1 ARAPRRSFP
10 AMQLAR
16 RIMSQVTQPLF
27 FDEITL
33 RPSAS
38 IGITRYQ
45 AQQDTAE
52 SMMRNASTAMM
63 AAHHEGRNQIM
74 VFEPHL
80 IEKTHKRLT
89 QENDLLQA
97 IENHDFTLFL
107 QPQWDMKR
115 QQVIGA
121 EALLR
126 WCQPDGS
133 YVLPSGFVHF
143 AEEEGMMVPLGNWV
157 LEEACRILADWKAR
171 GVSLP
176 LSVNI
181 SGLQVQNKQFL
192 PHLKTLISHYHID
205 PQQLL
210 LEITETAQIQDLDE
224 ALR

>member
-1 ARAPRRSFP
+1 
-10 AMQLAR
+10 
-16 RIMSQVTQPLF
+16 
-27 FDEITL
+27 
-33 RPSAS
+33 
-38 IGITRYQ
+38 
-45 AQQDTAE
+45 
-52 SMMRNASTAMM
+52 
-63 AAHHEGRNQIM
+63 M

-181 SGLQVQNKQFL
+181 SGLQVQINSSCR
-192 PHLKTLISHYHID
+192 I
-205 PQQLL
+205 
-210 LEITETAQIQDLDE
+210 
-224 ALR
+224 